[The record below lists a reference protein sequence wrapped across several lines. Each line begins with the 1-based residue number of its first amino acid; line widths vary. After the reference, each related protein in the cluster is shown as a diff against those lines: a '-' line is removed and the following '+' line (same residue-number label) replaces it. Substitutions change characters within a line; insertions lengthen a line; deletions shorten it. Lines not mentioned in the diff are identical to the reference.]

1 MKHELRRASAV
12 VGIALAATAVSSC
25 DAESGAQT
33 SQVVARVNDAE
44 ITISQLRATLIARG
58 EAEPSPTTA
67 QRTLDGLVNEQLLV
81 EAAVRNELD
90 RDPAV
95 VMALE
100 ATRRQ
105 ILANAFVERVVYPQ
119 EQISAADQAAYFRNH
134 PELFSKR
141 QTYQLATFSCPMP
154 LPDAVR
160 TALDSTA
167 TPEELTNL
175 LEAHELDCSTQML
188 TRASEQLAFDQLPQ
202 FALAKPGDVAVQ
214 TESDGGTTLML
225 IASMQPSPITF
236 ESAQPLIQQ
245 YLASVRN
252 AEALDVHLRQARSL
266 ADITHADA
274 SLFAEMRAPAGVVVP
289 AAEAEAIVAQD
300 SGAAILD

>member
-1 MKHELRRASAV
+1 MKHELKRASAI
-12 VGIALAATAVSSC
+12 VGISLAAVSISSC

-58 EAEPSPTTA
+58 EAEPSPASA
-67 QRTLDGLVNEQLLV
+67 QRTLEGLVNEQLLV

-119 EQISAADQAAYFRNH
+119 EQISAADQAAYFRDH

-141 QTYQLATFSCPMP
+141 QTFQLATFSCPAP
-154 LPDAVR
+154 LPEAAR
-160 TALDSTA
+160 TALDGTA
-167 TPEELTNL
+167 TAAEVAAL
-175 LEAHELDCSTQML
+175 LEAHGLDCSKQML
-188 TRASEQLAFDQLPQ
+188 MRASEQLAFDQLPQ
-202 FALAKPGDVAVQ
+202 FAAAKPGDVAVQ
-214 TESDGGTTLML
+214 PESDGGTTLML
-225 IASMQPSPITF
+225 IADIQPSPITF

-274 SLFAEMRAPAGVVVP
+274 SLFAEMHAPPDVVV
-289 AAEAEAIVAQD
+289 AAGAPEPIVAQD
-300 SGAAILD
+300 NGAAILD